1 MVNHKSLGTMKIIFC
16 KWDVCFIQVNLRGN
30 AFTNDQ
36 VALSSAL
43 VYCGMQVIPKYLCL
57 NSGLASNL
65 GRNFTTLGGS
75 LIAKYRKQGRAG
87 REASASYSVNTLVRK
102 AAIWLSIKRIELY
115 LGIELKIV
123 IKRLVQFWAFL
134 CQTVLCS
141 WDRCLSS
148 SECGVV

>member
-1 MVNHKSLGTMKIIFC
+1 MGCLFLS
-16 KWDVCFIQVNLRGN
+16 GN

-36 VALSSAL
+36 VALSTAL

-57 NSGLASNL
+57 NSGLAFNL

-87 REASASYSVNTLVRK
+87 REASTSYSVNTLVRK

-115 LGIELKIV
+115 SHKEASPVLG
-123 IKRLVQFWAFL
+123 
-134 CQTVLCS
+134 
-141 WDRCLSS
+141 LSLS
-148 SECGVV
+148 HSAMLLG

>member
-1 MVNHKSLGTMKIIFC
+1 MPKFWL
-16 KWDVCFIQVNLRGN
+16 
-30 AFTNDQ
+30 AF
-36 VALSSAL
+36 
-43 VYCGMQVIPKYLCL
+43 
-57 NSGLASNL
+57 NL
-65 GRNFTTLGGS
+65 GRNFTTLGRS

-87 REASASYSVNTLVRK
+87 REATVSGSVNTLVRK

-134 CQTVLCS
+134 CHTVLCS

-148 SECGVV
+148 SECRVV